1 MLQRANPAAHQLII
15 LSSKEKQA
23 IYAWPDLTMVGAFL
37 YLMAPEPLP
46 QASMALTTLYDST
59 SPSGTV
65 PKTTC
70 LPSSHEVTTVVMK
83 NCEPLL
89 WQMG

>member
-1 MLQRANPAAHQLII
+1 M
-15 LSSKEKQA
+15 
-23 IYAWPDLTMVGAFL
+23 DGAFL

-59 SPSGTV
+59 SPSGTA

-70 LPSSHEVTTVVMK
+70 LPSSHEVTTVVTK
-83 NCEPLL
+83 NWEPLL
-89 WQMG
+89 CQHGLVHVCFGWSGALLTCWGRRWPWTA